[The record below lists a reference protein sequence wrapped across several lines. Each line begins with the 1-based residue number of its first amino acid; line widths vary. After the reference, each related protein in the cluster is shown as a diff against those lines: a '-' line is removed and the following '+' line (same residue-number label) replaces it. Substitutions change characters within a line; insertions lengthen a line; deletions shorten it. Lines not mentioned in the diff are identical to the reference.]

1 MTQHVRACIALLAC
15 AAALAASQDTGKQ
28 LETLNRGAIAIPAV
42 GATGMLVSW
51 RLLATDPSG
60 VGFNVYTGSRRL
72 NPTLITTS
80 TNFLDAAGT
89 TRTRYAIRA
98 VVNGVEGDAVT
109 ARVFPDAYLSIGLD
123 KPAGGRTPDGVAYTY
138 EANDGAVADLDGDG
152 EYEIVV
158 KWWPNNAKDNSQAG
172 YTAPTLV
179 DAYKLDGRKL
189 WRVDLGRNIR
199 SGSHYVQMVL
209 YDLDGDGKAEL
220 MLKTAD
226 GTAELMLKTADG
238 TVDGAGKAIGDARAD
253 HRNSKGYILKGPE
266 FLTVFNGLTGAAM
279 ATVDY
284 YPPRGDVRAWG
295 DAYGNRVDRFL
306 AGVAYVDGKRPSA
319 IFARGYYTRAVIVAW
334 DWRDGRLTRRW
345 VHDSPTRGKG
355 VYGQGAHWFSVAD
368 VNGDGKHDIIYG
380 AGAVDSSGAA
390 LYSTGLGHG
399 DALHVGDL
407 DPSRA
412 GLEVFMVHEEKSAKY
427 GMEMHDAATGKILW
441 GVGGGFDVGRGL
453 CADVDPSRPGDECWS
468 FVGQL
473 TAANGQAICPRSM
486 TINFAVWWDG
496 DLQRELLDRTMI
508 DKWVPA
514 QKGTARLLT
523 AYTYGADSNSGS
535 KATPVISADIL
546 GDWREEVVW
555 RSSDNSKLMLFAT
568 GIPTKYRLTTLM
580 HDTQYRVQVAG
591 QNMAYNQPPHP
602 SFFLPS
608 RVGAQSGGDANATAS
623 DLDIDT
629 TYQRLPQD
637 TSAASSA
644 LPVAAVA
651 AALAVLSLL

>member
-1 MTQHVRACIALLAC
+1 MRTHQRAALCVAL
-15 AAALAASQDTGKQ
+15 ALAAVAASQTDAGKQ
-28 LETLNRGAIAIPAV
+28 LERLNRGVVAVPAV
-42 GATGMLVSW
+42 GAKGMLVSW
-51 RLLATDPSG
+51 RLLASDPKG
-60 VGFNVYTGSRRL
+60 VGFNVYSGSRRL
-72 NPTLITTS
+72 NAALVTTS
-80 TNFLDAAGT
+80 TNFLDASGT
-89 TRTRYAIRA
+89 PRTAYSVRA
-98 VVNGVEGDAVT
+98 VVNGAEQAAES
-109 ARVFPDAYLSIGLD
+109 ARVFPGPFMSIALN
-123 KPAGGRTPDGVAYTY
+123 KPAGGRTPDKVAYTY
-138 EANDGAVADLDGDG
+138 EANDGSVADLDGDG
-152 EYEIVV
+152 EYEIVL
-158 KWWPNNAKDNSQAG
+158 KWVPSNAKDNSQSG
-172 YTAPTLV
+172 YTGPTII
-179 DAYKLDGRKL
+179 DAYKLDGRRL
-189 WRVDLGRNIR
+189 WRIDLGRNIR
-199 SGSHYVQMVL
+199 SGAHYTQMVV
-209 YDLDGDGKAEL
+209 YDLDGDGRAEV

-226 GTAELMLKTADG
+226 GS
-238 TVDGAGKAIGDARAD
+238 VDGRGKVIGDRNAD
-253 HRNSKGYILKGPE
+253 HRNSRGFVLAGPE
-266 FLTVFNGLTGAAM
+266 YLTVFNGVTGAAM
-279 ATVDY
+279 ATTDY
-284 YPPRGDVRAWG
+284 YPQRGNVRAWG
-295 DAYGNRVDRFL
+295 DGYGNRVDRFL
-306 AGVAYVDGKRPSA
+306 AGVAYVDGRRPSA
-319 IFARGYYTRAVIVAW
+319 IFARGYYTRAVVVAW

-368 VNGDGKHDIIYG
+368 VNGDGRHDIVYG
-380 AGAVDSSGAA
+380 AGAIDSSGAA

-407 DPSRA
+407 DPRRP
-412 GLEVFMVHEEKSAKY
+412 GLEVFMVHEEKRAKY

-514 QKGTARLLT
+514 KKGTARLLT

-535 KATPVISADIL
+535 KATPVISADLL

-555 RSSDNSKLMLFAT
+555 RSSDNTRLMLFAT
-568 GIPTKYRLTTLM
+568 GIPTQHRLTTLM

-608 RVGAQSGGDANATAS
+608 RAGARAGDGEGNETAVE
-623 DLDIDT
+623 DIDD
-629 TYQRLPQD
+629 TYQRVPQE
-637 TSAASSA
+637 TSAAHASA
-644 LPVAAVA
+644 LASAAVAVAAVLC
-651 AALAVLSLL
+651 AL